1 MKQKIW
7 IEWIGLWGSGK
18 STAIKN
24 IKKDLNLN
32 EVIFKSTEDYVIE
45 SRKKKFITFLKI
57 Q

>member
-45 SRKKKFITFLKI
+45 SRKEKFITF
-57 Q
+57 

>member
-1 MKQKIW
+1 MGIW
-7 IEWIGLWGSGK
+7 K

-45 SRKKKFITFLKI
+45 SRKENLLL
-57 Q
+57 